1 MISKIQKQLFSVL
14 SIGLLIAL
22 SLSTNSCKK
31 KGNLFSDGNLEFS
44 VDTLVFDTIFTTIGS
59 TTQQFKIYN
68 EANQQLEIEEVELM
82 GGTSSPFRINLDG
95 LIGTDFQNII
105 IPGNDSL
112 FCFVE
117 VTLGINGQNLPM
129 VIEDSIRFR
138 SNGVDQ
144 YVRLAVWGQDMYYHF
159 SNTQAGIFDT
169 NSGVWPNDKPHLI
182 YGAAFVDSAE
192 TLTIP
197 AGTNIYLHKN
207 SILWNYKGTLN
218 IDGDVNNKVTLQGD
232 RLESFYDDVSGQ
244 YYGIYFQEALPSTID
259 NVVIKNATT
268 GIHVDSRNTSTSSN
282 TVTITNTEISNSA
295 SYGILLYNEPKIF
308 GENVLVHSSGIHS
321 LIVLQGADFVF
332 NHCDFLGYGDGEGT
346 SPSVGLRNYFTNSS
360 GTTTVTD
367 LTGQFNNCVIWGST
381 DEDQYVLDK
390 IEAGGVTISVLFRN
404 SVIRKSDIS
413 GSEFTSC
420 LNTNPLFLNTSEK
433 NFSFSSSTSSSLK
446 NNGSS
451 SYTTLIFD
459 LVNEVRQAVPDIGC
473 YEKL

>member
-68 EANQQLEIEEVELM
+68 EANKQLEIEEVELM

-144 YVRLAVWGQDMYYHF
+144 YVRLAVWGQDMYYHYTNF
-159 SNTQAGIFDT
+159 DANIVDT
-169 NSGVWPNDKPHLI
+169 NEGIWPNDKPHLI
-182 YGAAFVDSAE
+182 YGYAFIDSAK

-197 AGTNIYLHKN
+197 AGTDIYLHKN
-207 SILWNYKGTLN
+207 SYLFNYKGTLN

-244 YYGIYFQEALPSTID
+244 YYGIYFLQALPSTID
-259 NVVIKNATT
+259 NVEIKNATT

-413 GSEFTSC
+413 GSGFTSC
-420 LNTNPLFLNTSEK
+420 LNTNPLFVNTSEK
-433 NFSFSSSTSSSLK
+433 DFTFTSSSSSLS
-446 NNGSS
+446 NNANS

-459 LVNEVRQAVPDIGC
+459 LVNTVRQAVPDIGC
-473 YEKL
+473 YEKI